1 MWSDGELVEGG
12 SSGESKYAEIIG
24 RRHYWV
30 ICDGEVVGR
39 LVGRLVGRVTPLLLV
54 EMVVGLVQLVVNSGW

>member
-1 MWSDGELVEGG
+1 MEGG

-30 ICDGEVVGR
+30 ICDGEVVGGSR
-39 LVGRLVGRVTPLLLV
+39 DSIITRRNGGRPSSARG
-54 EMVVGLVQLVVNSGW
+54 